1 MICLIEAQVYS
12 LGIERDDELAEA
24 SSLPLLLQ
32 EQRSFYMSIL
42 VWLHIN
48 HMISLLCG
56 FVGCHPKSDTCV
68 CSAIPPHSCAG
79 HVEPYLP
86 LLVGCAEI
94 SQSMGCQRR
103 EKTALE
109 MEKERR
115 SYSFG
120 EG

>member
-12 LGIERDDELAEA
+12 LGIERVDELAEA

-42 VWLHIN
+42 VWLHVN

-56 FVGCHPKSDTCV
+56 FVGYPKSDTCV
-68 CSAIPPHSCAG
+68 CSAFPPHSGAG

-86 LLVGCAEI
+86 LLVGSAEI

-109 MEKERR
+109 KEKERG